1 MTTFFIFR
9 SLMYSDKIN
18 IKITLTRDLWN
29 TKLRLGLRFHHQ
41 ILNHFQNPSRTS
53 QKIFFCQNC
62 YFPHVIYSLKHDII
76 AKTKSTMVAT
86 SPTVFFTRFDAKRN
100 SEKINVYTSYRRV
113 KGTMH
118 HQTKYGQNQS
128 KTIELISCRL
138 KETIILLKNQSN
150 FFVFIKSLE
159 NANPSKEAHGF
170 KSKSLPKQ

>member
-1 MTTFFIFR
+1 
-9 SLMYSDKIN
+9 MYSDKIN

-41 ILNHFQNPSRTS
+41 ILHHFQNPSRAS
-53 QKIFFCQNC
+53 QKIFFCRNC

-86 SPTVFFTRFDAKRN
+86 SPTVFFTRFDAKRY
-100 SEKINVYTSYRRV
+100 SEKINVYTSYRGSKVPCITRPNMV
-113 KGTMH
+113 RIS
-118 HQTKYGQNQS
+118 Q

>member
-1 MTTFFIFR
+1 MALKVLQKPRGKKSFSCSVFSYTTQKCKKMTTFFIFR

-41 ILNHFQNPSRTS
+41 ILHHFQNPSRAS
-53 QKIFFCQNC
+53 QKIFFCRNC

-86 SPTVFFTRFDAKRN
+86 SPTVFFHQIWCQKVFRKN
-100 SEKINVYTSYRRV
+100 KCIYQLQRV

-118 HQTKYGQNQS
+118 HQTKYG
-128 KTIELISCRL
+128 
-138 KETIILLKNQSN
+138 
-150 FFVFIKSLE
+150 
-159 NANPSKEAHGF
+159 
-170 KSKSLPKQ
+170 